1 MSDSGIIIV
10 CEFIRTVISLAK
22 RRGVQAS
29 MDAKRGKGSHVT
41 LYYGNGRTIVCNPKD
56 EPKTGTLHAMLDQL
70 GITLKDLEDE

>member
-1 MSDSGIIIV
+1 
-10 CEFIRTVISLAK
+10 
-22 RRGVQAS
+22 

-56 EPKTGTLHAMLDQL
+56 EPKTGTLHAMLDPL